1 MFIIYYLI
9 FIIISKEIYLYVF
22 YFMLYSNEDWMGLK
36 EYVIV
41 LIKVYIFVYR
51 RLGLEIKKM
60 LNWIWLFKNCK
71 IIYIVWKIMSKCS
84 C

>member
-1 MFIIYYLI
+1 MLIIYYLI

-36 EYVIV
+36 KYVIV